1 MRSEKDTRSEV
12 RGQRSA
18 PDPSPLTSY
27 PPKLSVC
34 MLASGSSGN
43 SIFISDGNT
52 NVLMDAGLSGVEI
65 ERRLKS
71 KGLSPADLDAV
82 IVSHEHEDHIRGVG
96 VLSRRFDLPVYMSRK
111 TAQTA
116 SSRLGRI
123 HDSMI
128 RHFEC
133 GAEFAINSLKIRP
146 FSLSHDAKDP
156 AGFTVRQNGTKI
168 GIATDLGIATN
179 MVKTHLKDCALLILE
194 ANHDPEMLM
203 NGPYPWYLKQRVQG
217 RTGHL
222 SNEASKELLAEIRHE
237 QLSHVILA
245 HLSETNNTP
254 RKALSVVGEALSHS
268 KTRLS
273 VARQDTCGEMLKIGG

>member
-1 MRSEKDTRSEV
+1 MRKTFNCKANENLQSKASD
-12 RGQRSA
+12 G
-18 PDPSPLTSY
+18 Y
-27 PPKLSVC
+27 LSVC
-34 MLASGSSGN
+34 VLASGSKGN
-43 SIFISDGNT
+43 SIFISDGNA
-52 NVLMDAGLSGVEI
+52 NILIDAGLPGSEI

-71 KGLSPADLDAV
+71 KGLSPADLDG
-82 IVSHEHEDHIRGVG
+82 ILVSHEHEDHIRGVG
-96 VLSRRFDLPVYMSRK
+96 VLSRRFDLPVYMSQK
-111 TAQTA
+111 TAQA
-116 SSRLGRI
+116 GASRLGKI
-123 HDSMI
+123 HDAMM

-203 NGPYPWYLKQRVQG
+203 NGPYPWYLKQRVRD

-222 SNEASKELLAEIRHE
+222 SNEESKELLAEIRHE
-237 QLSHVILA
+237 RLSHVILA
-245 HLSETNNTP
+245 HLSETNNTAS
-254 RKALSVVGEALSHS
+254 KALNVVGEALNQS
-268 KTRLS
+268 KTRLTA
-273 VARQDTCGEMLKIGG
+273 ARQDICGEILKVGG